1 MWLSPSAAFLAAMPG
16 FAATSGYETRPLHHV
31 AGWSSPRFGIS
42 SVSFYGAIFRASADH
57 CSWYW
62 SRAFSGLRRL
72 IWAETPLLSR
82 LFTLRATRSLGFV
95 RSLLKTAL
103 AHYHRVPPR
112 QSLHL
117 CDNLGGCPLIT
128 TRVQYRLAKRWRAKS
143 SRLQPP
149 SLPLREG
156 QKR

>member
-1 MWLSPSAAFLAAMPG
+1 MADGGLQYAWYRPAAHGAVG
-16 FAATSGYETRPLHHV
+16 IG
-31 AGWSSPRFGIS
+31 AGHFP
-42 SVSFYGAIFRASADH
+42 
-57 CSWYW
+57 
-62 SRAFSGLRRL
+62 GLRRL

-128 TRVQYRLAKRWRAKS
+128 SQRCVEMYPMVW
-143 SRLQPP
+143 
-149 SLPLREG
+149 
-156 QKR
+156 